1 MFVIG
6 NLNSIRYDTR
16 PAQLSKHLLTSKG
29 HSTHSHL
36 RLRVEYTEGVI
47 TRSTSIRVKE
57 LADGH
62 LPVLLSFLLSLLGS
76 ERVLNTLSGVF
87 EILVHFAAPV
97 LQVLAT
103 VILDE
108 NLQLL
113 QRMRRLALESGVTL
127 SIHGGWL

>member
-1 MFVIG
+1 
-6 NLNSIRYDTR
+6 
-16 PAQLSKHLLTSKG
+16 
-29 HSTHSHL
+29 L
-36 RLRVEYTEGVI
+36 RLRVEYPEGVI
-47 TRSTSIRVKE
+47 TRITSIRVKE
-57 LADGH
+57 LANGH
-62 LPVLLSFLLSLLGS
+62 LPVLLSFLLSLLGL
-76 ERVLNTLSGVF
+76 ERILKTLSHVF

>member
-1 MFVIG
+1 
-6 NLNSIRYDTR
+6 
-16 PAQLSKHLLTSKG
+16 
-29 HSTHSHL
+29 L

-47 TRSTSIRVKE
+47 TRITFIRVKE
-57 LADGH
+57 LVDSP
-62 LPVLLSFLLSLLGS
+62 LPVLLSLLLSLLGS
-76 ERVLNTLSGVF
+76 ERVLKILSHVF

-97 LQVLAT
+97 LQLFAT

-113 QRMRRLALESGVTL
+113 QRMGRLAWVALGSGVTS